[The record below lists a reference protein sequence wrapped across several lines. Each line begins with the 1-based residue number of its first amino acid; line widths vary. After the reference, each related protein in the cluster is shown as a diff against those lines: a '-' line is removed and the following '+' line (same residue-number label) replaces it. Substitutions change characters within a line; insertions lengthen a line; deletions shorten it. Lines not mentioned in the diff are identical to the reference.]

1 MLYAAVAEP
10 TRVDAL
16 IERYDG
22 FLLDAYGVLK
32 DSTSA
37 LPGAIDLLDRLRRAG
52 KPFVIVTNDASR
64 LPATVASALAAIGL
78 IVPAADIVT
87 SGSLLTGH
95 FAAAGLAGARCLVL
109 GTADARQYVADAGG
123 VVTPLA
129 ADADVDALI
138 VCDDSGYDFLP
149 GMNAALSAAVRAL
162 DAGRVPA
169 LVLPNPD
176 LVYPP
181 GPGRLAFT
189 AGTCALMI
197 ETALRRRYP
206 GQDLAFVHLGKPR
219 PAMFEEGRRRLG
231 VARPLMIGD
240 QLETD
245 IAGAVAAGID
255 TALVT
260 GVTDWAHVAATA
272 AVQPRWLLD
281 DLV

>member
-1 MLYAAVAEP
+1 VPKAAVPEP
-10 TRVDAL
+10 TRVDDL
-16 IERYDG
+16 IGVYDG

-37 LPGAIDLLDRLRRAG
+37 LPGAVDLLDRLRRAG

-64 LPATVASALAAIGL
+64 LPATVSAALAGIGL
-78 IVPAADIVT
+78 VVPAADIVT

-95 FAAAGLAGARCLVL
+95 FAVAGLVGARCLVL
-109 GTADARQYVADAGG
+109 GTADARQYVTDAGG
-123 VVTPLA
+123 IVAPLDA
-129 ADADVDALI
+129 GADIDALV
-138 VCDDSGYDFLP
+138 VCDDSGFDFLP

-162 DAGRVPA
+162 DAGRDLA

-176 LVYPP
+176 LVYPV
-181 GPGRLAFT
+181 GGGRLGFT
-189 AGTCALMI
+189 AGTCALML

-206 GQDLAFVHLGKPR
+206 GRDLAFVHLGKPL
-219 PAMFEEGRRRLG
+219 PTMFEEGRRRLG

-255 TALVT
+255 AALVT
-260 GVTDWAHVAATA
+260 GVTDWAHAGATA
-272 AVQPRWLLD
+272 SVQPRWLLD
-281 DLV
+281 SLV